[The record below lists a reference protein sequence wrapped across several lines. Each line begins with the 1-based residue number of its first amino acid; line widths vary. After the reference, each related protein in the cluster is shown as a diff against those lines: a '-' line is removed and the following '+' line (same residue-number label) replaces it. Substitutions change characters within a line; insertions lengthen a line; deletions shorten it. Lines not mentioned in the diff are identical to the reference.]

1 MDKEGRMERWQRM
14 VLVFAG
20 LAVLAGF
27 FLPWRVWGYYGY
39 GTSGYELAI
48 HSHYA
53 WWIRAAIGASP
64 FVGLAL
70 LGAGFSGDKRARAVA
85 MLASLAIVGVLVA
98 KAVTML
104 IDGTGMGL
112 WLVAGGAFVALGAG
126 LARIKSSSR

>member
-1 MDKEGRMERWQRM
+1 MERWQRI
-14 VLVFAG
+14 VFVFTG
-20 LAVLAGF
+20 LAILAGF
-27 FLPWRVWGYYGY
+27 FLPWRVWGYWDVGTTGY
-39 GTSGYELAI
+39 QLTL

-85 MLASLAIVGVLVA
+85 LLSSLAIVGALVA

-112 WLVAGGAFVALGAG
+112 WLVAGGAFAALAAG
-126 LARIKSSSR
+126 LARTKSSK